1 MKSSM
6 KKILS
11 VPAARILTLLAL
23 FAATTAL
30 NAAPMTNADVIKMAK
45 AGIDESVIITSIQN
59 AESGFDASADGL
71 IALAGAQVP
80 KPVIN
85 AVIARASAA
94 KTAAPAATATTPSAT
109 TGNAN
114 LQGEDEIIM
123 NDKGVSTTLKY
134 VKPERRAAARGGF
147 IGAGFAGNATYCVLP
162 KPTASLRATPNATF
176 VVSVPENA
184 GVESHVVLAL
194 FETRKN
200 GTREILI
207 AGGSNFT
214 ASRSTGIPQERSIA
228 LKIEKAAD
236 QSRAPAQHIIYTL
249 TPEKPLK
256 KGEYA
261 FMADDKCFDF
271 GVD

>member
-1 MKSSM
+1 M
-6 KKILS
+6 KKTLFNIL
-11 VPAARILTLLAL
+11 PLLAL
-23 FAATTAL
+23 LVATTAL
-30 NAAPMTNADVIKMAK
+30 NGAPMTNNDVIKMAK

-59 AESGFDASADGL
+59 AENGFDTSADGL

-85 AVIARASAA
+85 AIIARASAA
-94 KTAAPAATATTPSAT
+94 PAADANSAAPAATA
-109 TGNAN
+109 GNAN
-114 LQGEDEIIM
+114 PQGEDEIIM
-123 NDKGVSTTLKY
+123 IDKGVSTTLKY
-134 VKPERRAAARGGF
+134 VKPEKRSASRGGF
-147 IGAGFAGNATYCVLP
+147 MAGGFAGNATYCVLP
-162 KPTASLRATPNATF
+162 RPNASLRATPNATF
-176 VVSVPENA
+176 VISAPENA

-200 GTREILI
+200 GTREILV

-214 ASRSTGIPQERSIA
+214 ASRSTGIPQERAIA